1 MLLAAAGPPISGGR
15 GQKDE
20 KLGASPAA
28 ATARGAGIP
37 SPGGGGGGS
46 GPATPAASAP
56 HRPMEL
62 PPSMSADAEQ
72 GRRICTSI
80 PAANE
85 YLSESPCS
93 DSVDAQPN
101 ISHNHTSEAE
111 KPKVADASAS
121 APAPS
126 PADGAARPAREDK
139 VMSLYLNARTHAHA
153 CWCSLEVILCGAFCS
168 PQHRAA
174 RGRSCL
180 RCPWAGLEASRQ
192 VTSTSARAR
201 ERPAHQCRGYT
212 CASLH
217 IDRDRRYR
225 TDRRALP
232 NALGANARGRI
243 PSGIRWHVDVDGCRR
258 QGGGRVAGE

>member
-1 MLLAAAGPPISGGR
+1 MLLAAAGPPINGGR
-15 GQKDE
+15 GQEDE
-20 KLGASPAA
+20 KLAASPAA
-28 ATARGAGIP
+28 ATARSAGIP
-37 SPGGGGGGS
+37 SPGGGGGEVGR
-46 GPATPAASAP
+46 ATPAASAP
-56 HRPMEL
+56 HSPMEP

-72 GRRICTSI
+72 GRRISTSI

-85 YLSESPCS
+85 HVGESPCS

-126 PADGAARPAREDK
+126 PADGTARPAKEDK
-139 VMSLYLNARTHAHA
+139 VMSLYLNARAHAHA
-153 CWCSLEVILCGAFCS
+153 CRCSLEVMMCGEFCS
-168 PQHRAA
+168 PQQRAA
-174 RGRSCL
+174 RCRSCL

-192 VTSTSARAR
+192 VISTSARAR

-217 IDRDRRYR
+217 IDRDRCYR

-232 NALGANARGRI
+232 NALGANSRSRPTSFWHSLAR
-243 PSGIRWHVDVDGCRR
+243 
-258 QGGGRVAGE
+258 